1 MCGITGAFAFNE
13 IGRISLI
20 HLGLA
25 TDALASRGPDDRG
38 THLGHFCGLGHR
50 RLSILDPT
58 PDGHQPMYDDSGR
71 YTLVFNGEI
80 YNFRA
85 LRQEL
90 EAKGYL
96 FHSGTDTEVLLK
108 GYIAWGEALLP
119 RLNGFFAFALYDQ
132 QEESLF
138 IARDRMGIK
147 PLLWYRDHDRF
158 VFASEMK
165 SLLAFGLPRQLNY
178 EALHLYLQL
187 NYIPAPHSLL
197 QGVQKLLPGHSMH
210 LKGGALEIKE
220 WWQLP
225 YDARKL
231 NPQKLSY
238 TQQQE
243 RLRELM
249 DLSVQRR
256 LVADV
261 PLGAFLSG
269 GIDSSV
275 ITALAARHVP
285 KLNTVSIGYRD
296 EPYFDETRYA
306 RLVAEQHQTEHTVFS
321 LSNHDLYEHLHDVL
335 DYLDEPF
342 ADSSAIPVYILSKRT
357 KKIATVALSGDGAD
371 ELFSGYNKHEAF
383 LRTLQPGAAEE
394 GVSAL
399 LPLWRALPKSR
410 SGALSN
416 KVRQFQRFGEGM
428 RLPLKE
434 RYWRWATFAT
444 AQESLSLLSSHSR
457 QQLDEPL
464 YEQQRAAILRHLPEG
479 GGINDILYTDV
490 QLVLPNDMLTKVDL
504 MSMANGLEVR
514 VPFLDHEVV
523 QFAFSLPADSKIN
536 RHMKKRLVQD
546 AFRELLPAELY
557 QRPKRGFEVPLL
569 KWFQTELRSK
579 IENHWLQDTYIEQQG
594 IFDVTATRALKQQLF
609 SANPGDA
616 HARIWALIVF
626 QHWWKRNME

>member
-1 MCGITGAFAFNE
+1 MCGITGAYAFNE

-20 HLGLA
+20 HLGQA
-25 TDALASRGPDDRG
+25 TDALAYRGPDDRG

-58 PDGHQPMYDDSGR
+58 PDGHQPMWDDSGR
-71 YTLVFNGEI
+71 YALIFNGEI

-90 EAKGYL
+90 EAKGFA
-96 FHSGTDTEVLLK
+96 FHSQTDTEVLLK
-108 GYIAWGEALLP
+108 GYVAWGEALLP
-119 RLNGFFAFALYDQ
+119 RLNGFFAFSVYDQ

-147 PLLWYRDHDRF
+147 PLLWYRDDDRF

-165 SLLAFGLPRQLNY
+165 SLLAYGLPRELNY

-187 NYIPAPHSLL
+187 NYVPAPHSLL
-197 QGVQKLLPGHSMH
+197 QGVHKLLPGHSML
-210 LKGGALEIKE
+210 LKGGEVSIKQ
-220 WWQLP
+220 WWQVP
-225 YDARKL
+225 YDPHKL
-231 NPQKLSY
+231 NPLKLSY
-238 TQQQE
+238 EQQQE

-285 KLNTVSIGYRD
+285 KLNTFSIGYRD
-296 EPYFDETRYA
+296 EPFFDETQYA
-306 RLVAEQHQTEHTVFS
+306 RLVADKHQTEHTVFS
-321 LSNHDLYEHLHDVL
+321 LSNHDLYEHLQEVL

-371 ELFSGYNKHEAF
+371 ELFSGYNKHQAF
-383 LRTLQPGAAEE
+383 WRTLHPGAAEA

-399 LPLWRALPKSR
+399 LPLWKVLPKSR
-410 SGALSN
+410 SGTLSN
-416 KVRQFQRFGEGM
+416 KIRQFQRFGEGM

-444 AQESLSLLSSHSR
+444 EGESLQLLSPQSR
-457 QQLDEPL
+457 QQLSEAL
-464 YEQQRAAILRHLPEG
+464 YSQYKAELLQYLPEK

-490 QLVLPNDMLTKVDL
+490 QLVLPGDMLTKVDL

-536 RHMKKRLVQD
+536 GQMKKRIVQD
-546 AFRELLPAELY
+546 AFRDLLPPELY

-569 KWFQTELRSK
+569 KWFRTDLRSK
-579 IENHWLQDTYIEQQG
+579 IENHWLQDAFIEEQG

-609 SANPGDA
+609 SSNPGDA

-626 QHWWKRNME
+626 QDWWKRMM